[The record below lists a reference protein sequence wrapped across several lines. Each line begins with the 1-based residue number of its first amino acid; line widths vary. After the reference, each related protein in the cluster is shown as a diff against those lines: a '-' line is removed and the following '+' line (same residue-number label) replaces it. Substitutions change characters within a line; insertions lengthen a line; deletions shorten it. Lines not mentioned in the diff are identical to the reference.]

1 MVDVKELVKKRNNI
15 GQTIRERALKG
26 KDAYDLV
33 VEFNKLTQELIDN
46 GRNVY
51 LGSEWFKLENWGWKN
66 GVRVY
71 IGDTQAVKSNQV
83 VEKREGYDKNNI
95 YIKNNEEVEKKE
107 CYNVYMVG
115 SGEFKQRQFIID
127 YLAENDIKEVFED
140 NYCANGRNE
149 YEFQFESFVEKDKLN
164 VIVNACQKMIMLI
177 KNELDNALEAEIY
190 IKKSKHFA

>member
-71 IGDTQAVKSNQV
+71 IGGTQAVKSDPV

-107 CYNVYMVG
+107 CYNVYMVCPWYI
-115 SGEFKQRQFIID
+115 FCNTAQRIF
-127 YLAENDIKEVFED
+127 
-140 NYCANGRNE
+140 
-149 YEFQFESFVEKDKLN
+149 
-164 VIVNACQKMIMLI
+164 
-177 KNELDNALEAEIY
+177 
-190 IKKSKHFA
+190 

>member
-1 MVDVKELVKKRNNI
+1 MVDVKELAKKRNNI
-15 GQTIRERALKG
+15 GQTIRERVLKG

-71 IGDTQAVKSNQV
+71 MGEKQAVKSTNI
-83 VEKREGYDKNNI
+83 VEKREEYDKNNI
-95 YIKNNEEVEKKE
+95 YIKNNEDGKKE
-107 CYNVYMVG
+107 YYNVYMVG

-140 NYCANGRNE
+140 NYCSNGRNE
-149 YEFQFESFVEKDKLN
+149 YEFQFESFMEKDKLN
-164 VIVNACQKMIMLI
+164 VIINACQKMITLI
-177 KNELDNALEAEIY
+177 KNELDADLEAEIY
-190 IKKSKHFA
+190 IKKSKHLS

>member
-71 IGDTQAVKSNQV
+71 IGGTQAVKSNQV
-83 VEKREGYDKNNI
+83 VEKREGYDKNTI

-140 NYCANGRNE
+140 NYCSNGRNE

-164 VIVNACQKMIMLI
+164 VIINACQKMIMLI

>member
-1 MVDVKELVKKRNNI
+1 MVDVKELAKKRNNI
-15 GQTIRERALKG
+15 GQTIRERVLKG

-51 LGSEWFKLENWGWKN
+51 LGSEWFKLENWGWEN

-71 IGDTQAVKSNQV
+71 IGKNQAVKSTSIV
-83 VEKREGYDKNNI
+83 KKRKRCD
-95 YIKNNEEVEKKE
+95 KNNEEGNKK

-140 NYCANGRNE
+140 NYCFNGRNE
-149 YEFQFESFVEKDKLN
+149 YEFQFESFMEKDKLN
-164 VIVNACQKMIMLI
+164 VIINACQKMIMLI
-177 KNELDNALEAEIY
+177 KNELDDDLEVEIY
-190 IKKSKHFA
+190 IKESKHLD

>member
-1 MVDVKELVKKRNNI
+1 MVDVKELSKKRNNI
-15 GQTIRERALKG
+15 RQTIRERVLKG

-51 LGSEWFKLENWGWKN
+51 LGSELFKLENWEWKD
-66 GVRVY
+66 GARVY
-71 IGDTQAVKSNQV
+71 IGKKQAVKSTSIV
-83 VEKREGYDKNNI
+83 KKRKGYDKNNI
-95 YIKNNEEVEKKE
+95 YIKNNEGGKKE

-140 NYCANGRNE
+140 NYCFNGRNE
-149 YEFQFESFVEKDKLN
+149 YEFQFESFMEEDKLN
-164 VIVNACQKMIMLI
+164 VIINACQKMIMLI
-177 KNELDNALEAEIY
+177 KNELDADLEAEIY
-190 IKKSKHFA
+190 IKKSKHLD